1 MLKREA
7 RKPPPRQRVPEE
19 SAKPAV
25 PEEVSVPPPSM
36 SQMAV
41 CGDPPKDP
49 GLVPPRCGCHMEECI
64 CHLVNHLTDRTEYK
78 YRPNDG
84 SSLDSNAGS
93 DRVPRL
99 PEVPLTQTRPTE
111 DCPGLVPMAI
121 ATPVDN
127 RSDSETS
134 GGSLP
139 GCDGSEIRSGGGED
153 EIDALPADGSCG
165 INYAAYYQSSKRSEP
180 DFGDRHTR
188 KVFKAGARVCAAG
201 RMDNRL
207 KNLLQAMKGLST
219 IQTSYTGRLK
229 QAMGFARAH
238 PGRNSMNYDEWA
250 FYKGE
255 YEMAIRGRAAVG
267 HLELGLI
274 EEFELL
280 AHIGGRYQARSTGG
294 VVGEQL
300 IELSEE
306 IEAQDN
312 RNSNTAVPG
321 DANGSATMVSPDGN
335 RNGRGSVDV

>member
-7 RKPPPRQRVPEE
+7 RKPPPRQRVPKE

-134 GGSLP
+134 GGVSRGVMVVRSDLAVARMRSIPYHPMGPVVLTMLPTTSL
-139 GCDGSEIRSGGGED
+139 RSAMSLILGTS
-153 EIDALPADGSCG
+153 I
-165 INYAAYYQSSKRSEP
+165 Q
-180 DFGDRHTR
+180 
-188 KVFKAGARVCAAG
+188 G
-201 RMDNRL
+201 RCSRL
-207 KNLLQAMKGLST
+207 VQGYVRQEGWT
-219 IQTSYTGRLK
+219 
-229 QAMGFARAH
+229 
-238 PGRNSMNYDEWA
+238 
-250 FYKGE
+250 
-255 YEMAIRGRAAVG
+255 
-267 HLELGLI
+267 
-274 EEFELL
+274 
-280 AHIGGRYQARSTGG
+280 
-294 VVGEQL
+294 
-300 IELSEE
+300 
-306 IEAQDN
+306 
-312 RNSNTAVPG
+312 TA
-321 DANGSATMVSPDGN
+321 
-335 RNGRGSVDV
+335 